1 MAITARELMTTD
13 VETVSPDDEIGDVL
27 TRLARVQFNGFPVTD
42 DGRVVGIVTQHDL
55 VHLFQPSD
63 RTLWIPIG
71 FPPFLESLEYG
82 FDLSWD
88 ELDAGIDLV
97 RNAGKPVRTVMT
109 ENVVTVTPDDD
120 IDDILDLLAD
130 AESDINRLPV
140 IEDGQLVGHHRP
152 AGRAAGAPRRAT
164 SAVSPVE
171 TPPLNPAFE
180 GGFRNLLP
188 VSHETS

>member
-97 RNAGKPVRTVMT
+97 KNAGKPVRTVMT
-109 ENVVTVTPDDD
+109 ENVVAVTPDDD
-120 IDDILDLLAD
+120 IDDILDLLVD

-140 IEDGQLVGHHRP
+140 IEDGKLVGIIARQDVL
-152 AGRAAGAPRRAT
+152 RALRDERRAQ
-164 SAVSPVE
+164 
-171 TPPLNPAFE
+171 
-180 GGFRNLLP
+180 
-188 VSHETS
+188 

>member
-1 MAITARELMTTD
+1 M
-13 VETVSPDDEIGDVL
+13 ETVSPDDEIGEVL

-42 DGRVVGIVTQHDL
+42 DGEVVGIVTQHDL
-55 VHLFQPSD
+55 VHMFQPSD

-97 RNAGKPVRTVMT
+97 RNAGKPIRTVMS

-120 IDDILDLLAD
+120 IDRILDLLSGAK
-130 AESDINRLPV
+130 SDINRLPV
-140 IEDGQLVGHHRP
+140 VEDGKLVGIIARQDVL
-152 AGRAAGAPRRAT
+152 RMLRDERRAQ
-164 SAVSPVE
+164 
-171 TPPLNPAFE
+171 
-180 GGFRNLLP
+180 
-188 VSHETS
+188 

>member
-1 MAITARELMTTD
+1 MTTTARELMTTD

-97 RNAGKPVRTVMT
+97 KNAGKSVRTVMT
-109 ENVVTVTPDDD
+109 ENVVTVRPEDD
-120 IDDILDLLAD
+120 IDHILDLLAD

-140 IEDGQLVGHHRP
+140 IEDGQLVGIIARQDVL
-152 AGRAAGAPRRAT
+152 RALRDERRA
-164 SAVSPVE
+164 
-171 TPPLNPAFE
+171 
-180 GGFRNLLP
+180 R
-188 VSHETS
+188 

>member
-1 MAITARELMTTD
+1 MAITARDLMTTE
-13 VETVSPDDEIGDVL
+13 VETVSPDDEIGEVL

-42 DGRVVGIVTQHDL
+42 DGEVVGIVTQHDL
-55 VHLFQPSD
+55 VHMFQPSD

-97 RNAGKPVRTVMT
+97 RNAGKPIRTVMS

-120 IDDILDLLAD
+120 IDRILDLLSGAK
-130 AESDINRLPV
+130 SDINRLPV
-140 IEDGQLVGHHRP
+140 VEDGKLVGIIARQDVL
-152 AGRAAGAPRRAT
+152 RMLRDERRAQ
-164 SAVSPVE
+164 
-171 TPPLNPAFE
+171 
-180 GGFRNLLP
+180 
-188 VSHETS
+188 